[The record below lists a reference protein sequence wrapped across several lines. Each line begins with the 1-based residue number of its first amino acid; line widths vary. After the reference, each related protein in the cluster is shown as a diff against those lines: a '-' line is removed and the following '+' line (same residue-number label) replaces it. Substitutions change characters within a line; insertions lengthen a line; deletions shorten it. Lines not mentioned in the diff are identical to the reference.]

1 MTLEV
6 NKLGAVPLNQNANSA
21 KDAKGKEV
29 EKMFDIKIANS
40 KKGLAVEKNTTQK
53 QEGLGREARKL
64 LVFYG
69 IDVEAADWVGVDKVQ
84 VKDVNGVKQLVLT
97 SNAEKYELTLPINK
111 DYDPSKIKMWRSED
125 FANVHFE
132 GINGEFKNTSTP
144 DEPRGGYAFHNS
156 NVKITGADG
165 VSDLFA
171 IYSDTKATVVTGDYA
186 DTVEGRINSTG
197 KANRLNLKPGTHHIA
212 FKPKSEVE

>member
-6 NKLGAVPLNQNANSA
+6 NKLGAVPVNQNANGA
-21 KDAKGKEV
+21 KETKGKDI
-29 EKMFDIKIANS
+29 EKMFDIKTDNS

-53 QEGLGREARKL
+53 QEGLSDEAKKL

-69 IDVEAADWVGVDKVQ
+69 IDVDNADWVGIDKVQ
-84 VKDVNGVKQLVLT
+84 VKTVNGEKQLVLT
-97 SNAEKYELTLPINK
+97 SQEEHYELTLPINK
-111 DYDPSKIKMWRSED
+111 DYDPSKVSMWRSED

-144 DEPRGGYAFHNS
+144 NNPRGGYAFHNS
-156 NVKITGADG
+156 NVKIIGADG
-165 VSDLFA
+165 VPDLFA
-171 IYSDTKATVVTGDYA
+171 IYSDTKAEIKTGDYA
-186 DTVEGRINSTG
+186 DIVEGRINST
-197 KANRLNLKPGTHHIA
+197 KETNVLNLKPGTHHIV

>member
-6 NKLGAVPLNQNANSA
+6 NKMGAIPANGTVNELNA
-21 KDAKGKEV
+21 AKGKEV
-29 EKMFDIKIANS
+29 EQMFDFKSDNTN
-40 KKGLAVEKNTTQK
+40 KGLAVEKKNPPK
-53 QEGLGREARKL
+53 QEGLSQDAQKL

-69 IDVEAADWVGVDKVQ
+69 IDVENADWVGIDKVQ
-84 VKDVNGVKQLVLT
+84 VKTVNGEKQLVLT
-97 SNAEKYELTLPINK
+97 SVEEQYELTLPINK

-125 FANVHFE
+125 EANVHFE

-144 DEPRGGYAFHNS
+144 DNPRGGYAFHNS

-165 VSDLFA
+165 VPDLFA
-171 IYSDTKATVVTGDYA
+171 IYSDTKAEIKTGDYA

-197 KANRLNLKPGTHHIA
+197 ETNTLNLKPGTHHII
-212 FKPKSEVE
+212 FKPKSEIE